1 MAVDNVVT
9 KENAVHAL
17 IVRTDDCK
25 CATE

>member
-9 KENAVHAL
+9 KSKRSNTFL
-17 IVRTDDCK
+17 SYDQTTK

>member
-9 KENAVHAL
+9 KSKCSHTFL
-17 IVRTDDCK
+17 SCDQTTK